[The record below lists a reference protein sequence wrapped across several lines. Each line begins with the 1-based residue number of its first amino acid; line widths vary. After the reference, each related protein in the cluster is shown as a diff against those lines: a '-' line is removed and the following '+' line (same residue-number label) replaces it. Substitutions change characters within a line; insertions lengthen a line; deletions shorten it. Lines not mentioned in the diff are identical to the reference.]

1 MIKVKRKYNY
11 ITREYFLSNRIICKT
26 NRVTKWYDINNHT
39 ITACYWDYWDNP
51 LEPTLGPTCLSA
63 WSK

>member
-1 MIKVKRKYNY
+1 MIKVKREYNY
-11 ITREYFLSNRIICKT
+11 STKEYFLSNEIVCKT
-26 NRVTKWYDINNHT
+26 NRATKWYDINKNT
-39 ITACYWDYWDNP
+39 TTAWYWDNP